1 MPTMS
6 RCFSNP
12 WLTPPT
18 AFATML
24 RAKPCRADCSGFSRR
39 ATSRPSCRSSR
50 IPAGSGTRN
59 VPFGP
64 FTTTADGWTSTVTP
78 EGRSIGLLPIRDIEP
93 VPSEAKDLNSGNA
106 AEYLA
111 PDASLAGALSAH
123 HTARR
128 GQDIDSEVSQDLG
141 DFAGSDVN
149 APAGPRDPLQGRNH
163 TLTVRGVTQDDPQGF
178 LLPFLG

>member
-12 WLTPPT
+12 WLTPRT
-18 AFATML
+18 ALATML
-24 RAKPCRADCSGFSRR
+24 RARPCRADCSGFSRR
-39 ATSRPSCRSSR
+39 ATSRPSCRSSW

-64 FTTTADGWTSTVTP
+64 FTTAADAWTSTVTP
-78 EGRSIGLLPIRDIEP
+78 EGRSIGLLPIRDIGP
-93 VPSEAKDLNSGNA
+93 HSGNA

-111 PDASLAGALSAH
+111 PDAPLAGALSAH

-128 GQDIDSEVSQDLG
+128 GQNIDSEISHDLG
-141 DFAGSDVN
+141 DFDGSDVN
-149 APAGPRDPLQGRNH
+149 APAGPFDPLPGSSDTR
-163 TLTVRGVTQDDPQGF
+163 TFR
-178 LLPFLG
+178 